1 MGTWFGPCA
10 AALHGAIWISTLH
23 CTDALYVYSRTPTF
37 SFNWETGMQELWL
50 SLVKD
55 GENSY
60 VVDRLVREGIQKCP
74 WDTVQKIWV
83 CKKAGLVMGTWRCSH
98 LKTARSYSMRTEDSA
113 VWSLSQVLY
122 WFINSWA
129 NRYKRA
135 FISVFI
141 NWCDFSLGFCCCS
154 GQGDK
159 TLKEVNMPQCF
170 VDVRKA
176 SRKAW
181 SEII

>member
-1 MGTWFGPCA
+1 MDIHSPLYWCSVCLQQEL
-10 AALHGAIWISTLH
+10 LHFFLTGRQGWKSCGFPWWRVEKICCWQTGLRRHTEVSMRHSAEDL
-23 CTDALYVYSRTPTF
+23 
-37 SFNWETGMQELWL
+37 GMQE
-50 SLVKD
+50 
-55 GENSY
+55 
-60 VVDRLVREGIQKCP
+60 
-74 WDTVQKIWV
+74 T
-83 CKKAGLVMGTWRCSH
+83 GLVVGTWRCSH
-98 LKTARSYSMRTEDSA
+98 PKTAGSYSMRTEDST
-113 VWSLSQVLY
+113 VCSLSQVLY
-122 WFINSWA
+122 WFISSWA
-129 NRYKRA
+129 DQCTRA

-159 TLKEVNMPQCF
+159 TLKEMNMPQCF